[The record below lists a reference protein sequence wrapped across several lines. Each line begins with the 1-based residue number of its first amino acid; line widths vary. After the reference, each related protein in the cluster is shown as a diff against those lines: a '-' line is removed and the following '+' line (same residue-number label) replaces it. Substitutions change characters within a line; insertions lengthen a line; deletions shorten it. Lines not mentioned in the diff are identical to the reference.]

1 MKKIILSIFLL
12 FPAISFANEDMDFD
26 GECYVQGK
34 DNSERTCKI
43 SITREN
49 NLNYE
54 LLKLDKTEYVIETSD
69 NCDEDSCKARLG
81 TTMDN
86 LKSAKRLFRDY
97 QSKKV
102 VNEVNDF
109 DWVCT
114 KQTQGALEVCFVI
127 K

>member
-34 DNSERTCKI
+34 DNSEQTCKI
-43 SITREN
+43 AITREN
-49 NLNYE
+49 NFNYE
-54 LLKLDKTEYVIETSD
+54 LLKLDKADYVIETPD
-69 NCDEDSCKARLG
+69 GCYDDSCKAKLG
-81 TTMDN
+81 TAMDN